1 MDNSIDINESL
12 QKSNIPPPPPP
23 VFGLRTMESDLRAI
37 RESGGIIPGSQ
48 LIIPPSISKTEPPSE
63 PSHQP
68 TIPAPVSL
76 SKTKLSPLK
85 TLLIITL
92 ILILIGGLGVL
103 GYFVIYPL
111 IFPPKEMPSSSLPS
125 TSSILTPP
133 QKSEV
138 ASHQSLFKIMP
149 QGGLRE
155 IIIPDLS
162 KENIL
167 IGLASVFKPE
177 ETPGGLREVILFY
190 KNEQVDANQFIKLI
204 FPELQTSAILTPIFE
219 NDFTLFVFQDKKG
232 DWPGFVAKIAD
243 SKNEVLLRENLTKLE
258 KSNNIKNL
266 YLTDPGSIQ
275 EEFKDGKVDDIAVRY
290 TIFTKPGAA
299 FNYALKNNFLII
311 AASYSA
317 MQTVVDL
324 LP

>member
-1 MDNSIDINESL
+1 MNGNS
-12 QKSNIPPPPPP
+12 QKSNIPPPPSPA
-23 VFGLRTMESDLRAI
+23 FGLRTMESDLRAI

-48 LIIPPSISKTEPPSE
+48 LIIPPSISKTELPLKPF
-63 PSHQP
+63 HQL

-111 IFPPKEMPSSSLPS
+111 IFPPKEMPSSPLPS
-125 TSSILTPP
+125 TSSTLTPP
-133 QKSEV
+133 QEPEA
-138 ASHQSLFKIMP
+138 ASPITHQSLFKIMP
-149 QGGLRE
+149 QGGLKE

-167 IGLASVFKPE
+167 IGLASVFKPGE
-177 ETPGGLREVILFY
+177 APGGLREVTLFY
-190 KNEQVDANQFIKLI
+190 KNEQVDANQFIKFI
-204 FPELQTSAILTPIFE
+204 FPELQPSALLAPIFE

-243 SKNEVLLRENLTKLE
+243 SKNEVLLRENLTKFE

-290 TIFTKPGAA
+290 TIFTKPGVA
-299 FNYALKNNFLII
+299 FNYVLKNNFLII
-311 AASYSA
+311 ATSYSA